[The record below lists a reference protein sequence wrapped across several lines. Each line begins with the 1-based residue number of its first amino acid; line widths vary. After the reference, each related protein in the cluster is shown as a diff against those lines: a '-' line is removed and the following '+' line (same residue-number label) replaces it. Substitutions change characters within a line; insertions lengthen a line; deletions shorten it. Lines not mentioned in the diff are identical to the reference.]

1 MLKQRTL
8 RNSIKAVGIGLHTG
22 KNINMELI
30 PSEAN
35 SGINF
40 IRTDVDE
47 NLVIPAIAENV
58 GDTSLSTALV
68 KDDVK
73 ISTIEHLLSAIAGL
87 GVDNCLIKVD
97 GPEVPIMDG
106 SSSPFVFL
114 IQSAGLE
121 EQDALKKFIKVGHKI
136 LKSST
141 KGEDFCVKNCDWNSR
156 LGQLPSAL
164 TPREPTPDDRNF
176 RLFHSA
182 LPPRQLEPVFIA
194 RDPI

>member
-30 PSEAN
+30 PAKAN
-35 SGINF
+35 TGINF

-73 ISTIEHLLSAIAGL
+73 NI
-87 GVDNCLIKVD
+87 NY
-97 GPEVPIMDG
+97 
-106 SSSPFVFL
+106 
-114 IQSAGLE
+114 
-121 EQDALKKFIKVGHKI
+121 
-136 LKSST
+136 
-141 KGEDFCVKNCDWNSR
+141 
-156 LGQLPSAL
+156 
-164 TPREPTPDDRNF
+164 
-176 RLFHSA
+176 
-182 LPPRQLEPVFIA
+182 
-194 RDPI
+194 

>member
-30 PSEAN
+30 PSEVN
-35 SGINF
+35 TGINF

-87 GVDNCLIKVD
+87 GVDNCLIEGKESNDWKLVD
-97 GPEVPIMDG
+97 TQDVIVHIFHPKKRKFYD
-106 SSSPFVFL
+106 
-114 IQSAGLE
+114 LE
-121 EQDALKKFIKVGHKI
+121 NMWSEEIPKEKATI
-136 LKSST
+136 
-141 KGEDFCVKNCDWNSR
+141 
-156 LGQLPSAL
+156 
-164 TPREPTPDDRNF
+164 
-176 RLFHSA
+176 
-182 LPPRQLEPVFIA
+182 
-194 RDPI
+194 

>member
-22 KNINMELI
+22 KNINLELI
-30 PSEAN
+30 PSEIN

-40 IRTDVDE
+40 IRTDVDDS
-47 NLVIPAIAENV
+47 LVIPAIAENV

-114 IQSAGLE
+114 IQSAGIK
-121 EQDALKKFIKVGHKI
+121 QQTKPKKFIKIKEEIKV
-136 LKSST
+136 
-141 KGEDFCVKNCDWNSR
+141 E
-156 LGQLPSAL
+156 
-164 TPREPTPDDRNF
+164 TPDGAYAKLAPYNGF
-176 RLFHSA
+176 KVTYA
-182 LPPRQLEPVFIA
+182 LVYDDDKQKKI
-194 RDPI
+194 